1 MTASPSAA
9 DDDRRTITGQFVSQ
23 RAAGERDRVWRL
35 RFETADGP
43 VSVFLHPERE
53 HVRYDLKTGESY
65 RLGDARVCRLAD
77 YEEFGECPACGEP
90 LREWHAI
97 DDYPPV
103 RAVLD
108 EFDTGETVYVVDTEC
123 RVTTADEDD
132 DPDGDHLVDD
142 WRPWQTPPEPT
153 AYVCTHCSREADPRY
168 HGGDAGEGGELLNMS
183 SPANASASVA
193 SANKSMGLATGG
205 ATDAGNFRENVR
217 EGYVPQPAALAYEG
231 LVHDYRFPAR
241 GDTDA
246 EGLFVPTCTQSVSSN
261 PLTGEVERYLSVGL
275 DSSLSTEEFER
286 PALDL
291 VAVLDVS
298 GSMSSAFDEYYYDRS
313 GTRRR
318 ADTDDSTVD
327 SKLEAA
333 TKSLCALTTQ
343 LDDDDRLGV
352 VLYDNTAHVA
362 KPLRLVG
369 DTDMAAIRR
378 HVRAITAHGG
388 TDMSAGFEAAR
399 DLFEAA
405 DHGPADEANRER
417 RVVFMTDA
425 MPNTGTTSTSA
436 LVDGVDDAAADG
448 VYTTFVGMGLDANAD
463 LIGELSEVR
472 GANHCF
478 VHSATE
484 FERRLGEEF
493 DCLVT
498 PLAFDLSVD
507 VDADGY
513 EVSGVYGSPSAR
525 PDDGTALEVTTLFPS
540 PTEDGES
547 RGGVILVELEA
558 TDPDLEAA
566 ADAGEITLTASWV
579 ERDGTP
585 DETTVTV
592 TQRVAG
598 HDDDAVCKAV
608 ALRRYAA
615 ELSEWAE
622 RIREEGGSGDEGDPI
637 DDWREPART
646 PHNHHKRGSVR
657 LRVSEADAQR
667 FERLREYL
675 RAVRTVVDDSDLDQD
690 VETVSELLE
699 HGRADQEVP
708 R

>member
-1 MTASPSAA
+1 M
-9 DDDRRTITGQFVSQ
+9 
-23 RAAGERDRVWRL
+23 
-35 RFETADGP
+35 
-43 VSVFLHPERE
+43 
-53 HVRYDLKTGESY
+53 RYDLKTGESY
-65 RLGDARVCRLAD
+65 RLSNVRVCQIAD
-77 YEEFGECPACGEP
+77 YEVVGECPACGEP

-108 EFDTGETVYVVDTEC
+108 GFETDGTVYVVDAES
-123 RVTTADEDD
+123 RVTTADEGD

-142 WRPWQTPPEPT
+142 WRPWQTTPEPT
-153 AYVCTHCSREADPRY
+153 AYVCTDCGREVDPRY
-168 HGGDAGEGGELLNMS
+168 HRGDGAEGRELRNMS
-183 SPANASASVA
+183 ASADASAPLA

-217 EGYVPQPAALAYEG
+217 EGYVPQPDALAYEG
-231 LVHDYRFPAR
+231 LVHDYQFPAR

-261 PLTGEVERYLSVGL
+261 PLTGGVERYLSIGL
-275 DSSLSTEEFER
+275 DSSLSAADFDR

-318 ADTDDSTVD
+318 VDTDNSTAD
-327 SKLEAA
+327 SKLDAA

-369 DTDMAAIRR
+369 DTDMAAIRQ
-378 HVRAITAHGG
+378 HIRAITAHGG
-388 TDMSAGFEAAR
+388 TDMSAGFDAAR
-399 DLFEAA
+399 NLFEAL
-405 DHGPADEANRER
+405 DDGRSDGSDRER

-425 MPNTGTTSTSA
+425 MPNTGRASTSA
-436 LVDGVDDAAADG
+436 LVNGVADAAADG

-463 LIGELSEVR
+463 LISELLAVR

-507 VDADGY
+507 VDANGY
-513 EVSGVYGSPSAR
+513 EVAEVYGSPSAR

-558 TDPDLEAA
+558 TDPDLDAA

-585 DETTVTV
+585 DETTATV
-592 TQRVAG
+592 RPRVAG

-615 ELSEWAE
+615 ELREWTE
-622 RIREEGGSGDEGDPI
+622 RVREGGDNGDESGQI
-637 DDWREPART
+637 DDWLEPAR
-646 PHNHHKRGSVR
+646 PRHNHHERGSIR
-657 LRVSEADAQR
+657 LRLSDADVQR
-667 FERLREYL
+667 FKRLREYL
-675 RAVRTVVDDSDLDQD
+675 QAVRTVVDDPDLDQ
-690 VETVSELLE
+690 EIELVSELLE

>member
-1 MTASPSAA
+1 M
-9 DDDRRTITGQFVSQ
+9 
-23 RAAGERDRVWRL
+23 
-35 RFETADGP
+35 
-43 VSVFLHPERE
+43 FLHPERE

-65 RLGDARVCRLAD
+65 RLSDARVCQIAD
-77 YEEFGECPACGEP
+77 CEEFGECPACGEP

-108 EFDTGETVYVVDTEC
+108 EFDTGETVYVVDAES

-132 DPDGDHLVDD
+132 DPDGDQLVDD
-142 WRPWQTPPEPT
+142 WRPWQTTPEPA
-153 AYVCTHCSREADPRY
+153 AYVCTDCGREADPRY

-183 SPANASASVA
+183 APADPSAPVA
-193 SANKSMGLATGG
+193 STNKSMGLATGG

-217 EGYVPQPAALAYEG
+217 EGHVPQPDALTYEG

-261 PLTGEVERYLSVGL
+261 PLTGEVERYLSIGL

-327 SKLEAA
+327 TKLEAA

-352 VLYDNTAHVA
+352 VLYDNTAHAA

-378 HVRAITAHGG
+378 HIRAITAHGG
-388 TDMSAGFEAAR
+388 TDMNAGFEVAR
-399 DLFEAA
+399 DLFDAA
-405 DHGPADEANRER
+405 DHGQADEAGRER

-425 MPNTGTTSTSA
+425 MPNTGTTSTSG
-436 LVDGVDDAAADG
+436 LVDGVDDAATDG
-448 VYTTFVGMGLDANAD
+448 VFTTFVGMGLDANAD
-463 LIGELSEVR
+463 LIAELSAVR

-513 EVSGVYGSPSAR
+513 EVAGVYGSPSAR

-558 TDPDLEAA
+558 SDPDRDAA

-579 ERDGTP
+579 ERDGTS

-592 TQRVAG
+592 TPRVAG

-608 ALRRYAA
+608 ALRRYSA
-615 ELSEWAE
+615 ELREWAK
-622 RIREEGGSGDEGDPI
+622 RVREGDNGDESGPI
-637 DDWREPART
+637 DDWRDLERAR
-646 PHNHHKRGSVR
+646 HNHHERGSVR
-657 LRVSEADAQR
+657 LRVSDADAQR

-675 RAVRTVVDDSDLDQD
+675 QAVRTVVDDPDLDQELE
-690 VETVSELLE
+690 VVSELLD